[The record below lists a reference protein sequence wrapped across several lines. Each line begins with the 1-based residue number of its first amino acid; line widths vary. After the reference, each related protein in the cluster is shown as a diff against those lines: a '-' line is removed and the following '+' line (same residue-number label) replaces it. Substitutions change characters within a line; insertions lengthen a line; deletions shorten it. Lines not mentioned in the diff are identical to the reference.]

1 VVTRW
6 EGSTL
11 PDACMKKI
19 DNYLRPHTSLDRK
32 TPAEVAGI
40 DLSLQGNTWE
50 AIIKKAA
57 KAEKKGNE

>member
-1 VVTRW
+1 
-6 EGSTL
+6 
-11 PDACMKKI
+11 MKKI